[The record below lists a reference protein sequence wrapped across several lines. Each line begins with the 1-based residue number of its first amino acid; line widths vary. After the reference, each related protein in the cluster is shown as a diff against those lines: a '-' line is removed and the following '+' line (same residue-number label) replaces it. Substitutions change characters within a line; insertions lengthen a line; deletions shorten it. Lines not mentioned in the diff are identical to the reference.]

1 MQGILTLV
9 SCLIRSL
16 VPSAMDWCPDH
27 WLITLALEPSESSS
41 SEGDSE
47 EKNGQIQIKS
57 PGQILCSV
65 LLLSSSRLCLRGEWN
80 TPCQL
85 QQGLRRGS
93 CVSDSLHSF
102 GQGAYSV
109 GKNEFQEG
117 ELVNRVQPSPRGGS
131 VRRCG
136 LLSRSFTELCS
147 LGPPAPSHQQA
158 AWACR
163 EGQ

>member
-47 EKNGQIQIKS
+47 EKTVKS
-57 PGQILCSV
+57 RSV
-65 LLLSSSRLCLRGEWN
+65 ITSAQFSSSVPLDCVLAVSG
-80 TPCQL
+80 TPPVTAASE
-85 QQGLRRGS
+85 RGS

-136 LLSRSFTELCS
+136 LLSSSFTELCS
-147 LGPPAPSHQQA
+147 LGPAAPSRQQA
-158 AWACR
+158 AWAWR